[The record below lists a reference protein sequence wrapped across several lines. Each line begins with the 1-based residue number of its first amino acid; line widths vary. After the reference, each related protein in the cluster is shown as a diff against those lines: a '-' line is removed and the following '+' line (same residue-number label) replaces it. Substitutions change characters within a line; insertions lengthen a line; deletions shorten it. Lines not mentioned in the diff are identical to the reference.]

1 MMKRNLKIGMILLL
15 LVSFII
21 ISTNWNVSAQ
31 EKKPTKTL
39 KMGFLMAQTGPGV
52 LTDIGKE
59 CNAALEAFLE
69 DLRFLGGIKVGGERY
84 MIDPIKYD
92 DKGGNVAAA
101 RDAINRLIFHDEVKF
116 VGWTGWSPTT
126 LAIQPLIEENKVL
139 AIGDGGAPEVVNANA
154 TYYFRTFP
162 PAATTAPGMYKW
174 IAKNMPRIKK
184 VAIITNDDS
193 GGRAVVKY
201 TKEACAEL
209 GLQVVA
215 ISWVTR
221 QTADVMKEV
230 AKAMAAG
237 ADILETSYG
246 NTSLV
251 VKQSREMG
259 YQGPI
264 MNYGGY
270 HPNMTIKTLGWQM
283 VQKVISCAVDPNDPI
298 LPKRYANF
306 VKRMQALGQ
315 AGSWWSQNLYDG
327 VWILKQAIEKANSLD
342 PKLVRNVM
350 YTEEF
355 DVLTG
360 KARFIGKDI
369 YGVNNQL
376 GYPVYFSIVEE
387 EKYKILG
394 KIDTK

>member
-1 MMKRNLKIGMILLL
+1 MTKRSLKVCGIFLMALAFIL
-15 LVSFII
+15 
-21 ISTNWNVSAQ
+21 STHATPAVAS
-31 EKKPTKTL
+31 ETRPTKTL
-39 KMGFLMAQTGPGV
+39 RIGFLMAITGPGV

-59 CNAALEAFLE
+59 CDTALTAFLK
-69 DLRFLGGIKVGGERY
+69 DLKTWGGIKVGGERY

-101 RDAINRLIFHDEVKF
+101 RDAMNRLIFKDKVKF
-116 VGWTGWSPTT
+116 IGWSGWSPTT
-126 LAIQPLIEENKVL
+126 LGIQPLLEENKVL
-139 AIGDGGAPEVVNANA
+139 GIGDGGAPEVVNPEA

-162 PAATTAPGMYKW
+162 PAASTAPKMYEW
-174 IAKNMPRIKK
+174 LAKNMPKIKK

-193 GGRAVVKY
+193 GGRSVVKY
-201 TKEACAEL
+201 TKEACAKL
-209 GLQVVA
+209 GLEVVDV
-215 ISWVTR
+215 SWVTR
-221 QTADVMKEV
+221 RTSDVSKEI
-230 AKAMAAG
+230 AKAIAAG

-270 HPNMTIKTLGWQM
+270 HPGMTVKTLGWQK
-283 VQKVISCAVDPNDPI
+283 VQQVISCAVDPDDPM
-298 LPKRYANF
+298 LPERYAKF
-306 VKRMQALGQ
+306 VKRMQAMGQ
-315 AGSWWSQNLYDG
+315 PGSWWSMNLYDG
-327 VWILKQAIEKANSLD
+327 LCILKQAIEKANSLD
-342 PKLVRNVM
+342 PEKVRDVM
-350 YTEEF
+350 HTTQF

-360 KARFIGKDI
+360 KARFVGKDI
-369 YGVNNQL
+369 YGVDNQL
-376 GYPVYFSIVEE
+376 GYPVYFSIVEG